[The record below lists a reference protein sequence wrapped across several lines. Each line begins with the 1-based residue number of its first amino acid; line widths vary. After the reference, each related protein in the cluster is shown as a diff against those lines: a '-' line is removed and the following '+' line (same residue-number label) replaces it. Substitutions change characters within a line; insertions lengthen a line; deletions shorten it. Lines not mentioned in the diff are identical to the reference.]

1 MATLIALAVV
11 GVHLVI
17 VVSATKRWVRVA
29 AEAYAK
35 QLLSAC
41 DSTLA
46 RECKHVALVDERD
59 EVPLPSRGLSESK
72 QRGLPHLP
80 PGRQCGYVAHF
91 SRMVKSSERAGAE
104 TTSIGTNQGSNEM
117 LLP

>member
-1 MATLIALAVV
+1 MNYGFRRNFWALRPIALVVDIGLIAAIVGLTLFNQNIQASFAETSMATLIALAVV

-41 DSTLA
+41 DSL
-46 RECKHVALVDERD
+46 
-59 EVPLPSRGLSESK
+59 
-72 QRGLPHLP
+72 
-80 PGRQCGYVAHF
+80 
-91 SRMVKSSERAGAE
+91 
-104 TTSIGTNQGSNEM
+104 
-117 LLP
+117 